1 MNLLVKH
8 SRIACILLLMM
19 LCVFCSACAET
30 DAELWAGYQQPNVL
44 TEGQAYIELIPS
56 VQPVC
61 ITDGDMPLWRFTLF
75 MTETN
80 GVPFTAD
87 CVTFTRFD
95 AEQNVLAHVTFEG
108 NEYAASYMPSEFQP
122 GDTTSFGIN
131 QPADRTTHYGIRL
144 SGVDANGSA
153 CSFHVLVPMSQE
165 ILTAEKPDAF
175 KAASEGSELIQLTP
189 AADPVYLE
197 ELEFFDGGLGWA
209 SSLTVTNISDQ
220 NVQLTDMRMVLFTE
234 NEGVLVQLDYSD
246 EAIAIFAGADSNV
259 LAPGESMEFS
269 DVCPYQDMMG
279 YGFRFTAEDEDG
291 NTQTTSYFYACV
303 KEEKPE

>member
-19 LCVFCSACAET
+19 LCVFCSAYAET
-30 DAELWAGYQQPNVL
+30 DAELWASYQQPNVK
-44 TEGQAYIELIPS
+44 TEGQAYIELLPS

-61 ITDGDMPLWRFTLF
+61 VTDGDMPLWRFTLF

-87 CVTFTRFD
+87 SVAFTRFD
-95 AEQNVLAHVTFEG
+95 AEQNVLAHVTYEG

-122 GDTTSFGIN
+122 GDTMGFGIN
-131 QPADRTTHYGIRL
+131 QPANRTAHYGIRL
-144 SGVDANGSA
+144 SGVDANGNA
-153 CSFHVLVPMSQE
+153 GSFHVLVPMSQE
-165 ILTAEKPDAF
+165 VLIAEKPAAF
-175 KAASEGSELIQLTP
+175 HASSEGSELITLTP
-189 AADPVYLE
+189 SADPVYLE

-209 SSLTVTNISDQ
+209 SSLTVTNVSDK
-220 NVQLTDMRMVLFTE
+220 NVTLTDMRMVMFTE
-234 NEGVLVQLDYSD
+234 NESVLVQLDYSN
-246 EAIAIFAGADSNV
+246 EVIAIFAGTDSNV

-279 YGFRFTAEDEDG
+279 YGFRFTAEDETG
-291 NTQTTSYFYACV
+291 NTQTTSYFYPCV